1 MPPSQVLGERQRAGI
16 ETRLLQARLWSYHQS
31 TAPALLPQQSQV
43 PEQSCARALPQ
54 FMQPGVDRVV
64 EPGCQLSPGLQR
76 LQGQSLVVLSG
87 WHVKVGYQK
96 LSCAVMRDA
105 GQKGLGSAVRQTQM
119 QIPGSSMNLFCDF
132 SEPQL
137 LQLEHKNKQ

>member
-1 MPPSQVLGERQRAGI
+1 M
-16 ETRLLQARLWSYHQS
+16 
-31 TAPALLPQQSQV
+31 
-43 PEQSCARALPQ
+43 
-54 FMQPGVDRVV
+54 V
-64 EPGCQLSPGLQR
+64 EPGCQLSPGLQGLR
-76 LQGQSLVVLSG
+76 GQGLAVLSG
-87 WHVKVGYQK
+87 WRVKVGYQK

-137 LQLEHKNKQ
+137 LHLEHRNKQ